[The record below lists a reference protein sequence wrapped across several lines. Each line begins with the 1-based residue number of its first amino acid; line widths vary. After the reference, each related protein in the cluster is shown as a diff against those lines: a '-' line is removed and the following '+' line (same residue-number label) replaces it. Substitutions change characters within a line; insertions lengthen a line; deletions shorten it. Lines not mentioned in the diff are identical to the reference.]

1 MRRRRIRVQPSK
13 SAATLSFVMG
23 IIFCFIGFIIIIPTF
38 GPFGL
43 LWTGIAVAIT
53 VSNFRAM
60 KGQDSAAGRD
70 IIIEDDDYGVLE
82 EMGLQEARPAP
93 SDAEQRL
100 TELQNLYHKGLI
112 TRDEYDEKRA
122 KVLEEL

>member
-13 SAATLSFVMG
+13 SAATLAFVMG
-23 IIFCFIGFIIIIPTF
+23 IIFCLIGFIIVIPTF

-53 VSNFRAM
+53 VSNYRAM

-70 IIIEDDDYGVLE
+70 IIIE